1 LCLAAVYRSE
11 NVVIGA
17 FEHELQQ
24 LHRVRVSL
32 DQKNTVPWS
41 RGARIQLIARY
52 GASRRL
58 CDGDGQRLNMRQPI
72 GRQLPA
78 IRRSECEFLMLRK
91 LRQDIPFLD
100 VSYAMPGGQGPD
112 DFYRLGRIGLDRQ
125 AAEYF
130 IGLTQVLGA
139 QKILQYGFG

>member
-1 LCLAAVYRSE
+1 
-11 NVVIGA
+11 
-17 FEHELQQ
+17 
-24 LHRVRVSL
+24 
-32 DQKNTVPWS
+32 
-41 RGARIQLIARY
+41 
-52 GASRRL
+52 
-58 CDGDGQRLNMRQPI
+58 
-72 GRQLPA
+72 
-78 IRRSECEFLMLRK
+78 MLRK